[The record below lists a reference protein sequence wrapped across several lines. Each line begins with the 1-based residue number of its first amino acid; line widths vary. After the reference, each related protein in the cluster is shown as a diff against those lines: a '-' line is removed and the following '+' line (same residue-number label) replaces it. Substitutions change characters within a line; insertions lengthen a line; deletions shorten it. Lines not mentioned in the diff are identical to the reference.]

1 MALNYTGTTIGTLTL
16 CQPVK
21 ERNEKGEYV
30 EVKDKNGKTKY
41 EKIPI
46 QIRDGNCM
54 AIFIHVHKIVN
65 LEDPKKC
72 WMHDLVMFFIDE
84 QHMKRC
90 LNNKENGKQT
100 FEDLFWGKLTDIKLN
115 IYYKNMLTLA
125 KYMVRDGLKV
135 QIYYE
140 DPKNKK

>member
-1 MALNYTGTTIGTLTL
+1 
-16 CQPVK
+16 
-21 ERNEKGEYV
+21 
-30 EVKDKNGKTKY
+30 
-41 EKIPI
+41 
-46 QIRDGNCM
+46 
-54 AIFIHVHKIVN
+54 
-65 LEDPKKC
+65 
-72 WMHDLVMFFIDE
+72 MHDLVMFFIDE

-90 LNNKENGKQT
+90 LNNKGNGKQT
-100 FEDLFWGKLTDIKLN
+100 FEDLFLGKLTDIKLN